1 MLNQNRIIRLNV
13 GSHYR
18 KGKYIL
24 YWMQQSQRVSYNH
37 ALSHSIDIANE
48 LDLPLVVYFGLTSNY
63 PDANLRH
70 YHFMLEGLV
79 EVKTELNKRGI
90 HWVLK
95 FASPEEGIKDLLDHA
110 SYVISDQGYLRH
122 QKLWRNRLLK
132 FINEN
137 HPDLP
142 YDVVDTD
149 LIVPIHIASNKAE
162 YGAFTIRPKLKNI
175 YMSFRDFK
183 TINELDNQSKVNIK
197 SDDENLNINQILDLL
212 ELDESVKKS
221 PLYHGGYREASN
233 VLDNFIET
241 KLNHYHESNDPS
253 LKLTSHLSLY
263 LHFGQISALE
273 ILDKVLTHS
282 ENNHVNGEAL
292 DGFIEQLLVRRE
304 LAFNYVYY
312 QEGYDQFEHMTET
325 WAYLTMRE
333 HESDQRLYLYKA
345 SDYEAF
351 KTHDPYFNAAMK
363 EMVLTG
369 YMHNY
374 MRMYWAKKIIEWS
387 QTFKEAYDII
397 IKLNNKYFID
407 GRDPNSYTGVAW
419 CFGKHDRA
427 WTEREIF
434 GKLRY
439 MNESGLKRK
448 FDIEKYV
455 AQMNE
460 LEDIYK

>member
-1 MLNQNRIIRLNV
+1 M
-13 GSHYR
+13 
-18 KGKYIL
+18 
-24 YWMQQSQRVSYNH
+24 
-37 ALSHSIDIANE
+37 
-48 LDLPLVVYFGLTSNY
+48 
-63 PDANLRH
+63 
-70 YHFMLEGLV
+70 
-79 EVKTELNKRGI
+79 
-90 HWVLK
+90 
-95 FASPEEGIKDLLDHA
+95 LDHA

-162 YGAFTIRPKLKNI
+162 YGAFTIRPKLKSI

-183 TINELDNQSKVNIK
+183 TLSELSNQLKIK
-197 SDDENLNINQILDLL
+197 IASDDENLDINQILHHLK
-212 ELDESVKKS
+212 LDESVTKS
-221 PLYHGGYREASN
+221 PLYRGGYREASN
-233 VLDNFIET
+233 VLDYFIET

-333 HESDQRLYLYKA
+333 HDSDQRSYLYNA
-345 SDYEAF
+345 TDYEAF
-351 KTHDPYFNAAMK
+351 KTNDPYFNAEMK
-363 EMVLTG
+363 EMGLTG

-387 QTFKEAYDII
+387 QTFKEAYYTI

-460 LEDIYK
+460 LGDIYKKYILN